1 MSNPVVLTL
10 TTSDPVHDYTQ
21 LYNAISAISV
31 GGGLAAA
38 NTDYIINFSTSGAAR
53 TLQLLDDLP
62 AINLM
67 SGSTL
72 TFDGNSDYN
81 NQLGGQDNSDVID
94 ARGYQGFVVVAGKVT
109 FKNLT
114 IVNAVASGGGGGTGG
129 GGGGAGLG
137 GGLFVGQNAD
147 VTLNNVNFGS
157 NTAKGGNG
165 GAVDPAGGGGGG
177 GGIGADGGSGNGGG
191 GGGGGF
197 GGQDYT
203 AITATAP
210 TVTARRAPTA
220 SIPRPTR
227 TVRAAHRRQSK
238 VRRAAGRAPTI
249 TAALATA
256 RMPAVVRVVVAAA
269 AVSVV
274 AAAASVAP
282 TRSAVAPRAPSSVS
296 AAPAAWAAAVAV
308 AFMAAAMVVSP
319 AEAVAPATAADTR
332 TPAAMAALAA
342 AAAVRTVRPV
352 PAGLV
357 QAAARSPAAVAA
369 D

>member
-38 NTDYIINFSTSGAAR
+38 NTDYVINFSLSSSAR

-62 AINLM
+62 VINLM
-67 SGSTL
+67 NGSTL

-81 NQLGGQDNSDVID
+81 NQLGGQDYSDVID
-94 ARGYQGFVVVAGKVT
+94 ARGYQGFVVTAGKVT

-114 IVNAVASGGGGGTGG
+114 IINAVASGGNGGTGG

-147 VTLNNVNFGS
+147 VTLNNVNFG
-157 NTAKGGNG
+157 NNAAKGGNG

-197 GGQDYT
+197 GGHD
-203 AITATAP
+203 
-210 TVTARRAPTA
+210 
-220 SIPRPTR
+220 
-227 TVRAAHRRQSK
+227 
-238 VRRAAGRAPTI
+238 
-249 TAALATA
+249 
-256 RMPAVVRVVVAAA
+256 
-269 AVSVV
+269 
-274 AAAASVAP
+274 
-282 TRSAVAPRAPSSVS
+282 
-296 AAPAAWAAAVAV
+296 
-308 AFMAAAMVVSP
+308 
-319 AEAVAPATAADTR
+319 
-332 TPAAMAALAA
+332 
-342 AAAVRTVRPV
+342 
-352 PAGLV
+352 
-357 QAAARSPAAVAA
+357 
-369 D
+369 